1 MNIEKL
7 DMNNSDLKRN
17 PFKTP
22 EGYFVSLDSR
32 IRERITEEESASSA
46 KPKGLY
52 FHLRSAFNM
61 AASLLLLFGLGYGI
75 MHVASFF
82 GKGHDDDTDK
92 IVYIEEGFLRS
103 SFIDFM
109 YDDIDYK
116 EEDIQLDSKTL
127 ADIDENITLL
137 LKDLSEEE
145 LIDYYLAL
153 SDTK

>member
-1 MNIEKL
+1 MSNP
-7 DMNNSDLKRN
+7 DLRRN
-17 PFKTP
+17 PFKAP
-22 EGYFVSLDSR
+22 EGYFGSLNDR
-32 IRERITEEESASSA
+32 IRERITEEEAVSSA

-75 MHVASFF
+75 MSITSFF
-82 GKGHDDDTDK
+82 DKGREDDTDK
-92 IVYIEEGFLRS
+92 IVYIEEGLLRS

-116 EEDIQLDSKTL
+116 QEDIQLDSKTL
-127 ADIDENITLL
+127 ADLNENITLL